1 MVDYIPMEK
10 GTSIRNPSTAN
21 LLIDSIDRGK
31 DGGSSANFIISLNNS
46 IMNGFFTRLAVTEV
60 VVDWC
65 IDNIS
70 ATTGNNALTVVVP
83 GIGSQTVTI
92 PDGQYNVQQ
101 CLDALID
108 ALNSAVDLP
117 NIVFSLG
124 TQAGTGIKLLICKVN
139 GTDKNFVV
147 GKGNLQTE
155 LNISANNTGN
165 YFPINCPKLLPYTYI
180 DFVSNSLT
188 YNQALKDATTNTYF
202 QNVLYRWYFAWDGPV
217 TNDSYGY
224 PIYQG
229 YNRFIA
235 RRALPFPK
243 QIRWEPNQPIGQ
255 INFQVLSSEGTVLQY
270 DQTGNGEFEWAM
282 TILVSEV

>member
-1 MVDYIPMEK
+1 
-10 GTSIRNPSTAN
+10 
-21 LLIDSIDRGK
+21 
-31 DGGSSANFIISLNNS
+31 
-46 IMNGFFTRLAVTEV
+46 MNGFFTRLAVTEV

-70 ATTGNNALTVVVP
+70 ATTGNNALTVVVS
-83 GIGSQTVTI
+83 GVGALTVTI

-101 CLDALID
+101 CLDALIA
-108 ALNSAVDLP
+108 ALNSGGLP
-117 NIVFSLG
+117 NTVFSLG

-139 GTDKNFVV
+139 GSDTDFEVTV
-147 GKGNLQTE
+147 GNLQTE
-155 LNISANNTGN
+155 LNISGNDTGN

-188 YNQALKDATTNTYF
+188 YNQALKDATTNTFF